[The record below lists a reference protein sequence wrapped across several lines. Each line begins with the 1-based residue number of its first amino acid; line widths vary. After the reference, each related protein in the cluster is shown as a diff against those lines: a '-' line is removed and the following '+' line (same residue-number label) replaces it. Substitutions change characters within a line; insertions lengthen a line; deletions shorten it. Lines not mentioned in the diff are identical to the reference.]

1 MIKLNKV
8 SVILV
13 ITSVMLSACGG
24 GGGGAASTTDQG
36 NGVSGSA
43 SSAASASA
51 AAGAASGT
59 TSSSN
64 SAASSTSA
72 QSSSTNAGTSASGAV
87 IMPLEVMTAGS
98 GKVISVTLTVP
109 GGAAAKVLT
118 MKVNNLSYD
127 GKGSVQINGGNW
139 INLTNANVTVLGNA
153 KLYGGI
159 GGGYDTISL
168 DVPISGAINGSNVIN
183 FRFNTTDGVSS
194 GYRVLSFNLL
204 NASGQNLVS
213 GNNFTQDD
221 PTKWT
226 APLPKASDINA
237 GQVLWQSA
245 ALVDSPINAG
255 RQLKAHCMDCH
266 TASGSDLY
274 KFNYSNNS
282 IVVRSEYHG
291 LTENQGLQIASYIR
305 SLSNQ
310 YPTPGAKCRPW
321 NPPYQP
327 GPGLDSAPVSDW
339 TCGAGIDAVS
349 ENDLDTLAA
358 VFPSG
363 INKAAISTKGK
374 INIRE

>member
-168 DVPISGAINGSNVIN
+168 DVPISV
-183 FRFNTTDGVSS
+183 
-194 GYRVLSFNLL
+194 
-204 NASGQNLVS
+204 Q
-213 GNNFTQDD
+213 
-221 PTKWT
+221 
-226 APLPKASDINA
+226 
-237 GQVLWQSA
+237 
-245 ALVDSPINAG
+245 
-255 RQLKAHCMDCH
+255 
-266 TASGSDLY
+266 
-274 KFNYSNNS
+274 
-282 IVVRSEYHG
+282 
-291 LTENQGLQIASYIR
+291 
-305 SLSNQ
+305 
-310 YPTPGAKCRPW
+310 
-321 NPPYQP
+321 
-327 GPGLDSAPVSDW
+327 
-339 TCGAGIDAVS
+339 
-349 ENDLDTLAA
+349 
-358 VFPSG
+358 
-363 INKAAISTKGK
+363 
-374 INIRE
+374 